1 MTKAQEREALKQIA
15 AIIESTGKDSYLS
28 MTFAGILEQAEENI
42 SNDAGCNYKEAYESA
57 LDRVRALQAEINE
70 SNKSNDRNREDLE
83 NKLAL
88 TKSNYEIASQNYER
102 INEEYLKTRRELEAR
117 TEEATKAAAE
127 IITLKAKLYDLM
139 TK

>member
-70 SNKSNDRNREDLE
+70 NNKSNDRNREDLE

>member
-1 MTKAQEREALKQIA
+1 MTKAQEREALKKIA

-42 SNDAGCNYKEAYESA
+42 TNDAGCNYKEAYEKA
-57 LDRVRALQAEINE
+57 LDRVRALQAVINE
-70 SNKSNDRNREDLE
+70 SEKTNDRNREALEKDLQ
-83 NKLAL
+83 L
-88 TKSNYEIASQNYER
+88 TKSNYEIAKQNYER

>member
-42 SNDAGCNYKEAYESA
+42 TNDAGCNYKEAYENA
-57 LDRVRALQAEINE
+57 LDRVRALQAVINE
-70 SNKSNDRNREDLE
+70 SEKTNDRNREALEKDLQ
-83 NKLAL
+83 LA
-88 TKSNYEIASQNYER
+88 KSNYEIEKQNYER
-102 INEEYLKTRRELEAR
+102 INEEYLKTRRELETR
-117 TEEATKAAAE
+117 TEEASKAAAE

>member
-42 SNDAGCNYKEAYESA
+42 SNDAGCNYKEAYENA